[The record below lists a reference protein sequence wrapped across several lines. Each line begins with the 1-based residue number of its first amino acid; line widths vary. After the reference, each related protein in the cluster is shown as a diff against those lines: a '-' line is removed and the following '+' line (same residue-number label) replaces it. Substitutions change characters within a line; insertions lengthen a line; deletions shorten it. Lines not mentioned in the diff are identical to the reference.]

1 MIWAHTCISMMWGFR
16 FHTCVRMRGIFPNS
30 RIISAWSERHS
41 MAGWTSRQ
49 RMLALWV
56 TVVTTLRYVR
66 NCVLTA
72 SILRPQLLLLI
83 AVQHYSCA
91 LHNLGPISK
100 PEDYAAIRHPSILEV
115 DCIDTFNI
123 VGWFQHG
130 KVICL
135 CSLSLSLTLQK
146 VCVEWT
152 ITHVTRIA
160 LWTTDLVSL
169 EVCESLACRWMN
181 SLSQSTY

>member
-1 MIWAHTCISMMWGFR
+1 
-16 FHTCVRMRGIFPNS
+16 
-30 RIISAWSERHS
+30 

-83 AVQHYSCA
+83 AVQRYSCM
-91 LHNLGPISK
+91 LHVQLESISK

-115 DCIDTFNI
+115 DCMDSFNM

-135 CSLSLSLTLQK
+135 CSR
-146 VCVEWT
+146 
-152 ITHVTRIA
+152 H
-160 LWTTDLVSL
+160 
-169 EVCESLACRWMN
+169 
-181 SLSQSTY
+181 